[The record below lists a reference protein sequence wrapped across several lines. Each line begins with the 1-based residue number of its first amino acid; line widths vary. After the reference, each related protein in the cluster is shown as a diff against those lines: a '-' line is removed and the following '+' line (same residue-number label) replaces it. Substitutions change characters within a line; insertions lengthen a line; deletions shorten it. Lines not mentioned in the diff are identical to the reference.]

1 MNKQMSDKQ
10 LANVPFQYEM
20 VVAFFHAACISL
32 DPILNQLDGYRDVPV
47 DESGRPSAPNYV
59 IEKFSELSRGEQFSL
74 VGSCLQAST
83 SLGLALVHALR
94 LLLVLTR
101 GEVSSKSKNRT
112 RPNQLKLV
120 ALYDSL
126 SKSVRDELNASYELV
141 RSHDMEME
149 IGVSPIPT
157 ANTEEKQSGKRNFRQ
172 MLEYWDAK
180 RLLQDSHLLFAYP
193 RGPVVRFLIPLRSVL
208 ILDRILANQI
218 APRLKLKYQMLDNE
232 LSRQVE
238 QPKLSW
244 RDGLISVSLP
254 NKLGG
259 IIEAQ
264 WKPAVTTVL
273 RIREENTDDWSF
285 GFEVPLDSCTFV
297 DLKPDTEYELM
308 ITNKNEVGESEPF
321 IDKVRTKPDS
331 K

>member
-1 MNKQMSDKQ
+1 
-10 LANVPFQYEM
+10 
-20 VVAFFHAACISL
+20 
-32 DPILNQLDGYRDVPV
+32 
-47 DESGRPSAPNYV
+47 
-59 IEKFSELSRGEQFSL
+59 
-74 VGSCLQAST
+74 
-83 SLGLALVHALR
+83 
-94 LLLVLTR
+94 
-101 GEVSSKSKNRT
+101 
-112 RPNQLKLV
+112 
-120 ALYDSL
+120 
-126 SKSVRDELNASYELV
+126 
-141 RSHDMEME
+141 ME
-149 IGVSPIPT
+149 ISAGPFPERS
-157 ANTEEKQSGKRNFRQ
+157 NEGQHSGQKDFRQ

-180 RLLQDSHLLFAYP
+180 RLLQDSHFLFAYP

-244 RDGLISVSLP
+244 KDGLISVSLP

-264 WKPAVTTVL
+264 WKPAITTVL
-273 RIREENTDDWSF
+273 RIREENTDDWSL

-331 K
+331 N